1 MVIIHLQEEDVA
13 SHISKILKKD
23 KTKLGLRHKAD
34 VTGKLR
40 TELKQLAQENRFRV
54 SGMQC

>member
-1 MVIIHLQEEDVA
+1 VA

-23 KTKLGLRHKAD
+23 KTKLGLRRKAD

-40 TELKQLAQENRFRV
+40 TELKQLAQKNRLRV
-54 SGMQC
+54 SDMQC